1 MSGQGD
7 SCLSC
12 WHQEVNRSEIHGRGV
27 FREGGWM
34 KTKDQDGELRATRRW
49 GRSSRGRS
57 KGSQQVQ
64 TKSKGR
70 GGSFHIVSRCLR
82 KPSWNVA
89 ICYEQEAR
97 VENDAEIGR
106 SKSTPAPQ
114 WKLGGRGRETVR
126 GNTKSSIRDAV
137 VVLYPPSLLPSNAGS
152 ASALR
157 ALGMLNRRREAQG
170 MWKFSITLDLGSHLH
185 R

>member
-1 MSGQGD
+1 MESSGPQGD
-7 SCLSC
+7 
-12 WHQEVNRSEIHGRGV
+12 GV
-27 FREGGWM
+27 GAPGGGQ
-34 KTKDQDGELRATRRW
+34 KGASKCKLKAKAGA
-49 GRSSRGRS
+49 SR
-57 KGSQQVQ
+57 V
-64 TKSKGR
+64 
-70 GGSFHIVSRCLR
+70 GSFRIVSSCLR
-82 KPSWNVA
+82 KPSWDVA
-89 ICYEQEAR
+89 ICQEQEAR

-114 WKLGGRGRETVR
+114 WKLGGHGRETVR
-126 GNTKSSIRDAV
+126 GNTKSSIRDSV
-137 VVLYPPSLLPSNAGS
+137 VVVYPPSLLPSNARS